1 MAPYSMHKKCTLG
14 CWFPYCQGNGSV
26 GEGCSFWFL
35 CCSWLLLCKKFSY
48 FNSRSLVSARLDNY
62 VVVPCYTLLFALSCM
77 VVQCKKEHVSCT
89 TIRSCRLSIIHNTY
103 LNLVFQLSGRPNRLS
118 LHITSQSYSR
128 TSPSS
133 PANYSLTSRQ
143 PPTTQSPTISSYAK
157 KLRKEYAK
165 IPPALPDKLDLT
177 LGKEYVKLVLV
188 KNEVNTEAEADKF
201 VRLEVTGDV
210 DQILAVKE
218 EIEMKDIF
226 KPGEKIRLV
235 VVEGPPGVGKSTL
248 ALELCHQWQNETL
261 LGQYS
266 LVLLLRLREERVR
279 SATDIRDFF
288 FSLDEELRDDVVKE
302 VKKGQGEGVLFI
314 FDGFDELPIELR
326 KKSLVIDMIKDP
338 QYLSEAT
345 IMVTS
350 RPSASADLHPL
361 LKYTYSKR
369 IEVVGFTKNASLQAA
384 STAFNNSK
392 IFSYFLRYLSA
403 NRAMEA
409 IMHNPLNCAIVV
421 NVYMKSFQDGRPVP
435 HTQTQLYTELS
446 LRLISSYQA
455 GKGAPGATNLPS
467 KLEDYRY
474 ANKTI
479 YRLLKLIGELAYKG
493 MVHKQVIFKS
503 LPGNSSDLGLLIEHC
518 SMFTGNETSTYGFFH
533 LTLQEYLSAFYISQ
547 LDEEEQRV
555 LLNVVQ
561 KSSDMSVIL
570 RFFAGLTKMEKVG

>member
-1 MAPYSMHKKCTLG
+1 MLY
-14 CWFPYCQGNGSV
+14 
-26 GEGCSFWFL
+26 
-35 CCSWLLLCKKFSY
+35 
-48 FNSRSLVSARLDNY
+48 LVVCF
-62 VVVPCYTLLFALSCM
+62 VVAWWCNAKRNT
-77 VVQCKKEHVSCT
+77 SCT
-89 TIRSCRLSIIHNTY
+89 TIRSCRLHNTY
-103 LNLVFQLSGRPNRLS
+103 LNLVFQLTGRPNRLS
-118 LHITSQSYSR
+118 LHVTSQSYSR

-133 PANYSLTSRQ
+133 PANYSLTSTQ
-143 PPTTQSPTISSYAK
+143 PPTTQPSTTQSPTISSYAK

-226 KPGEKIRLV
+226 KAGEKIHLV

-392 IFSYFLRYLSA
+392 IFSNLLRYLSA

-474 ANKTI
+474 ALKTI
-479 YRLLKLIGELAYKG
+479 VTPTK
-493 MVHKQVIFKS
+493 
-503 LPGNSSDLGLLIEHC
+503 P
-518 SMFTGNETSTYGFFH
+518 ST
-533 LTLQEYLSAFYISQ
+533 
-547 LDEEEQRV
+547 V
-555 LLNVVQ
+555 CLN
-561 KSSDMSVIL
+561 
-570 RFFAGLTKMEKVG
+570 